1 MICNKYTLLVNDPD
15 DRDMGAKRLFTRL
28 KAFRDEHIKVEM
40 VPLLF
45 GIADVVSNDPD
56 TRIHTIA
63 SLMNVND
70 LPMRVIALYGT
81 IFTKYDRKVMNE
93 IDDNMDFEQI
103 QNQSAKLMI
112 RLNHIQPLI
121 NENMQKFIPMNNMFI
136 SDEHKVK

>member
-1 MICNKYTLLVNDPD
+1 
-15 DRDMGAKRLFTRL
+15 MGAKRLFTRL